1 MAAKKRF
8 ERIDINEDNQSD
20 LHVLQFNVAHLLKQ
34 SGSDSRS
41 YDIDGA
47 IVTTETAS
55 YRLSQ
60 PLQGRIKLIKTDR
73 DILVMG
79 SLTGELQLP
88 CTRCLTD
95 VTAPIELEIE
105 DTFSPTVDISTG
117 ASLTPEPDADP
128 ATLISEQHILDLTEV
143 VRQAIELNQPTQVF
157 CRSECLG
164 LCAQCGTDLN
174 IETCDCNADTVD
186 VRWAGLLNL
195 KDKLQ

>member
-8 ERIDINEDNQSD
+8 EKIDINEDNSND
-20 LHVLQFNVAHLLKQ
+20 LHVLQFNVAQLLKQ
-34 SGSDSRS
+34 SGSDSRT

-47 IVTTETAS
+47 MVDTETETYA
-55 YRLSQ
+55 LSQ

-79 SLTGELQLP
+79 NLNGELQLP

-95 VTAPIELEIE
+95 VTVPIELEIE

-117 ASLTPEPDADP
+117 ASLMPEPDADP

-143 VRQAIELNQPTQVF
+143 VRQAIELSQPTQAF
-157 CRSECLG
+157 CKAKCLG
-164 LCAQCGTDLN
+164 LCSQCGTDLN
-174 IETCDCNADTVD
+174 VETCDCNADTVD